1 MPVYYYISLVSL
13 CTQPMTI
20 PAPPETLQ
28 RYNVAHF
35 SLAMWRELQSVAVK
49 TQALTAMIKSHT
61 QDCRHAFQQDL
72 ECVLYSSP
80 SPKTN
85 TGGQIILKNNDHY

>member
-1 MPVYYYISLVSL
+1 
-13 CTQPMTI
+13 MTI
-20 PAPPETLQ
+20 PVPPETLQ

-35 SLAMWRELQSVAVK
+35 SLTMWRVLQSVAVK

-61 QDCRHAFQQDL
+61 PDCQHAFQQDL
-72 ECVLYSSP
+72 EYVLCSSP

-85 TGGQIILKNNDHY
+85 TGGQIMLKNNDHY